1 VREEAVALMERV
13 IDESSLSPPSDLRRE
28 LPFLLWLYEMGVI
41 LFWIFDSSRERR
53 RTRVLID
60 RTVPI
65 VTRLIT
71 LGGNPILAPLR
82 KAVLKLVRELRDG
95 DLLPAGKS

>member
-1 VREEAVALMERV
+1 
-13 IDESSLSPPSDLRRE
+13 
-28 LPFLLWLYEMGVI
+28 MGVI
-41 LFWIFDSSRERR
+41 PFWFFDTPRARR
-53 RTRVLID
+53 RTRHLID

-82 KAVLKLVRELRDG
+82 KSVLELIRELRDG
-95 DLLPAGKS
+95 EAFAAGGAA